1 MFTGIIE
8 DVGSIAGINK
18 LEGRWELSLKTSLNP
33 ATIRE
38 GDSISI
44 DGVCLTV
51 TRLSGAIFS
60 ADASHE
66 TLQRTTLKKRKTG
79 QNVNLE
85 RAMVADGRFGGHF
98 VTGHIDGI
106 GTIVEKKKEGDS
118 TKFVIEI
125 PLLLSRFIVTK
136 GSVAIDGVS
145 LTVNEQHDNI
155 FSVNI
160 IPYTISRTTIGEK
173 NLRDLVNIETDI
185 IGKYVESFL
194 KKDKNKGIDMDFLYR
209 HGFVK
214 GE

>member
-18 LEGRWELSLKTSLNP
+18 LEGRWELSLKTSLDP

-66 TLQRTTLKKRKTG
+66 TLQRTTLKNRKTG

-118 TKFVIEI
+118 TKFVIEV